1 MKLADDFLSKCLNF
15 DAWYQSI
22 KKTKTE
28 ECYYYGSYGDDFA
41 HTEIGNQ
48 LFLVEEEDFNIAIKL
63 CKQYKRVWEQKSY
76 QHHLEQFKET
86 GTYPCDYHPAE
97 FITRLSR
104 DLRGRRNKNSD
115 TKDKLIATDLNREF
129 PEWKEIRFGSQ
140 LLSIVSNSIRIEKR
154 LLIAQNEW
162 TKHQE
167 LINSIHEATDAG
179 KSVLEIVGQLNE
191 QDED

>member
-1 MKLADDFLSKCLNF
+1 MLGIKASKRLNLKN
-15 DAWYQSI
+15 SI
-22 KKTKTE
+22 
-28 ECYYYGSYGDDFA
+28 YYGSDLSDFA
-41 HTEIGNQ
+41 YAKISTQ
-48 LFLVEEEDFNIAIKL
+48 LFLVEEKDFNIAIKL
-63 CKQYKRVWEQKSY
+63 CKEYKRVWEQKSY

-97 FITRLSR
+97 FIARLSR
-104 DLRGRRNKNSD
+104 DLRGRRSKNSD

-140 LLSIVSNSIRIEKR
+140 LLRIVSNSIHIER
-154 LLIAQNEW
+154 RFLIAQHEW